1 MKKDSNKT
9 ALTEDL
15 RTKQPITDT
24 LEQNYMPYAMSVIVS
39 RAIPE
44 IDGFKPSHRKLLYTM
59 YKMGLLNGNRTKSAN
74 VVGQTMKLNP
84 HGDAAIY
91 ETMVRLTRGNGAL
104 LHPWVDSKGNFGRTY
119 SRDMQYAASRYT
131 EVRLDA
137 SSETLFMGLDKNSV
151 DFIDNY
157 DGTLKEPRL
166 LPAVFPTVL
175 VNSNQGIAVG
185 MASNICSF
193 NLSEVCQATIDL
205 LQDSETD
212 LLSIMPAP
220 DFSTGAEI
228 IYNAT
233 EMRKIYESG
242 RGSIKLRSAY
252 RVDKKNGHI
261 EILEIPYST
270 TVEAIIDDITSLVKA
285 GKIREINDIR
295 DETDLDGLKLTIDYK
310 RNVDPDSLMQ
320 KLFKMTSLQSNFP
333 CNFNILIDGHPRVLG
348 VGQILKEWISWRRKC
363 LVRELTY
370 DLDRKNERLHLLR
383 GLESILLD
391 IDKAI
396 KIIRETE
403 KEADVLANLMAG
415 FDIDKLQA
423 EYVAEIRLRQL
434 NRQYILQRIADIAK
448 LTKEI
453 AGLEA
458 TLASSKKQDKL
469 IIAQLEDVRKKYGR
483 PRLTRLIDEHK
494 VEFISDEEM
503 IEDYRLKLFLTEH
516 GYLKKLSLASLRSAG
531 DLKTK
536 EEDIIVQE
544 LEGKN
549 KSDLLLFSDR
559 GTVYK
564 LKVHE
569 LKDHKPSEL
578 GEYTPNLLELEDDE
592 KIVYIHNTEDYS
604 GWLLVGFASGKI
616 VKLPINS
623 YETKTNRKKL
633 INAYSTV
640 SPLVA
645 IHAINDDED
654 FVVVSNIRKAL
665 VFNSGQVPVKST
677 RSSQGVQVLLSKK
690 GSYMTQFK
698 RLSDSNIEQDKYYR
712 NKNIP
717 AVGFYIKENTLAD
730 RQLGLDGI

>member
-1 MKKDSNKT
+1 M
-9 ALTEDL
+9 
-15 RTKQPITDT
+15 
-24 LEQNYMPYAMSVIVS
+24 
-39 RAIPE
+39 
-44 IDGFKPSHRKLLYTM
+44 
-59 YKMGLLNGNRTKSAN
+59 
-74 VVGQTMKLNP
+74 
-84 HGDAAIY
+84 
-91 ETMVRLTRGNGAL
+91 
-104 LHPWVDSKGNFGRTY
+104 
-119 SRDMQYAASRYT
+119 
-131 EVRLDA
+131 
-137 SSETLFMGLDKNSV
+137 
-151 DFIDNY
+151 
-157 DGTLKEPRL
+157 
-166 LPAVFPTVL
+166 
-175 VNSNQGIAVG
+175 
-185 MASNICSF
+185 
-193 NLSEVCQATIDL
+193 
-205 LQDSETD
+205 
-212 LLSIMPAP
+212 
-220 DFSTGAEI
+220 
-228 IYNAT
+228 
-233 EMRKIYESG
+233 
-242 RGSIKLRSAY
+242 
-252 RVDKKNGHI
+252 
-261 EILEIPYST
+261 
-270 TVEAIIDDITSLVKA
+270 
-285 GKIREINDIR
+285 
-295 DETDLDGLKLTIDYK
+295 
-310 RNVDPDSLMQ
+310 
-320 KLFKMTSLQSNFP
+320 
-333 CNFNILIDGHPRVLG
+333 
-348 VGQILKEWISWRRKC
+348 
-363 LVRELTY
+363 
-370 DLDRKNERLHLLR
+370 
-383 GLESILLD
+383 LD

-434 NRQYILQRIADIAK
+434 NRQYILQRIADIEK

-458 TLASSKKQDKL
+458 TLASTKKQDKL

-645 IHAINDDED
+645 IHAINDEED

-665 VFNSGQVPVKST
+665 VFNSAQVPVKST

-712 NKNIP
+712 NKNVP

>member
-434 NRQYILQRIADIAK
+434 NRQYILQRIADIEK

-458 TLASSKKQDKL
+458 TLASTKKQDKL

-645 IHAINDDED
+645 IHAINDEED

-665 VFNSGQVPVKST
+665 VFNSAQVPVKST

-712 NKNIP
+712 NKNVP

>member
-84 HGDAAIY
+84 HGDSAIY

-242 RGSIKLRSAY
+242 RGSIKLRSVY

-415 FDIDKLQA
+415 FGIDKLQA

-434 NRQYILQRIADIAK
+434 NRQYILQRIADIEK

-536 EEDIIVQE
+536 EEDNIVQE

-645 IHAINDDED
+645 IHAINDEED

-665 VFNSGQVPVKST
+665 VFNSAQVPVKST

>member
-503 IEDYRLKLFLTEH
+503 IDDYRLKLFLTEH

>member
-84 HGDAAIY
+84 HGDSAIY

-242 RGSIKLRSAY
+242 RGSIKLRSVY

-415 FDIDKLQA
+415 FGIDKLQA

-434 NRQYILQRIADIAK
+434 NRQYILQRIADIEK

-458 TLASSKKQDKL
+458 TLASTKKQDKL

-536 EEDIIVQE
+536 EEDNIVQE

-645 IHAINDDED
+645 IHAINDEED

-665 VFNSGQVPVKST
+665 VFNSAQVPVKST

-712 NKNIP
+712 NKNVP

>member
-1 MKKDSNKT
+1 
-9 ALTEDL
+9 
-15 RTKQPITDT
+15 
-24 LEQNYMPYAMSVIVS
+24 
-39 RAIPE
+39 
-44 IDGFKPSHRKLLYTM
+44 
-59 YKMGLLNGNRTKSAN
+59 
-74 VVGQTMKLNP
+74 
-84 HGDAAIY
+84 
-91 ETMVRLTRGNGAL
+91 
-104 LHPWVDSKGNFGRTY
+104 
-119 SRDMQYAASRYT
+119 
-131 EVRLDA
+131 
-137 SSETLFMGLDKNSV
+137 
-151 DFIDNY
+151 
-157 DGTLKEPRL
+157 L

-434 NRQYILQRIADIAK
+434 NRQYILQRIADIEK

-458 TLASSKKQDKL
+458 TLGSSKKQDKL

-665 VFNSGQVPVKST
+665 VFNSAQVPVKST

>member
-712 NKNIP
+712 NKNVP

>member
-434 NRQYILQRIADIAK
+434 NRQYILQRIADIEK

-453 AGLEA
+453 TGLEA
-458 TLASSKKQDKL
+458 TLGSSKKQDKL

-531 DLKTK
+531 DLKKK

-665 VFNSGQVPVKST
+665 VFNSAQVPVKST

>member
-1 MKKDSNKT
+1 MTKQT
-9 ALTEDL
+9 M
-15 RTKQPITDT
+15 TKQPITDT

-59 YKMGLLNGNRTKSAN
+59 FKMGLLGGNRTKSAN

-84 HGDAAIY
+84 HGDSAIY
-91 ETMVRLTRGNGAL
+91 ETLVRLTRGNAAL
-104 LHPWVDSKGNFGRTY
+104 IHPWIDSKGNFGRTY

-131 EVRLDA
+131 EVRLDS
-137 SSETLFMGLDKNSV
+137 SSETLFQGLDKDSV

-166 LPAVFPTVL
+166 LPAIFPTIL

-193 NLSEVCQATIDL
+193 NLAEVCQATINL
-205 LQDSETD
+205 IQDPEAD
-212 LLSIMPAP
+212 ILEAMPAP
-220 DFSTGAEI
+220 DFSTGAEL
-228 IYNAT
+228 IYNAAD
-233 EMRKIYESG
+233 MRKIYETG
-242 RGSIKLRSAY
+242 RGGIKLRASY
-252 RVDKKNGHI
+252 QIDKKHGHI

-270 TVEAIIDDITSLVKA
+270 TVEAIIDDITTLVKA

-295 DETDLDGLKLTIDYK
+295 DETDLDGLKLTIDFK
-310 RNVDPDSLMQ
+310 RTADPEALMQ

-333 CNFNILIDGHPRVLG
+333 CNFNILIDGHPRVMG
-348 VGQILKEWISWRRKC
+348 INEIISEWLKWRRSC
-363 LVRELTY
+363 LFRELNFELGKKR
-370 DLDRKNERLHLLR
+370 DRLHLLR

-396 KIIRETE
+396 RIIRETE
-403 KEADVLANLMAG
+403 KESEVLENLMAG
-415 FDIDKLQA
+415 FSIDKLQA

-434 NRQYILQRIADIAK
+434 NRQYILQRTADIEK

-453 AGLEA
+453 SSLEL
-458 TLASSKKQDKL
+458 TIASTKKMDKL
-469 IIAQLEDVRKKYGR
+469 IISQLQDVIKKYSR
-483 PRLTRLIDEHK
+483 PRITRLVDEDS
-494 VEFISDEEM
+494 VEM
-503 IEDYRLKLFLTEH
+503 ISAEELIEDFKLKLFLTEH
-516 GYLKKLSLASLRSAG
+516 GYLKKLPLTSLRSAG

-536 EEDIIVQE
+536 EEDEIIQE

-549 KSDLLLFSDR
+549 KSDLLLFTDR

-569 LKDHKPSEL
+569 IKDHKPSDL
-578 GEYTPNLLELEDDE
+578 GEFTPNLLELEEDE
-592 KIVYIHNTEDYS
+592 KVVFIHNTEDYS
-604 GWLLVGFASGKI
+604 GWLLAGFASGKI
-616 VKLPINS
+616 VKLSMNV
-623 YETKTNRKKL
+623 YETKTNRRKL

-645 IHAINDDED
+645 IHHIVEDED
-654 FVVVSNIRKAL
+654 FVVMSNIKKAL
-665 VFNSGQVPVKST
+665 VFNSSNVPVKAT
-677 RSSQGVQVLLSKK
+677 RNSQGVQVLLSKK
-690 GSYMTQFK
+690 GSQMTQFK

-717 AVGFYIKENTLAD
+717 AVGFYLKEKTLAD
-730 RQLGLDGI
+730 RQLGLEGI

>member
-1 MKKDSNKT
+1 M
-9 ALTEDL
+9 
-15 RTKQPITDT
+15 
-24 LEQNYMPYAMSVIVS
+24 
-39 RAIPE
+39 
-44 IDGFKPSHRKLLYTM
+44 
-59 YKMGLLNGNRTKSAN
+59 
-74 VVGQTMKLNP
+74 
-84 HGDAAIY
+84 
-91 ETMVRLTRGNGAL
+91 
-104 LHPWVDSKGNFGRTY
+104 
-119 SRDMQYAASRYT
+119 
-131 EVRLDA
+131 
-137 SSETLFMGLDKNSV
+137 
-151 DFIDNY
+151 
-157 DGTLKEPRL
+157 
-166 LPAVFPTVL
+166 PAVFPTVL

-434 NRQYILQRIADIAK
+434 NRQYILQRIADIEK

-458 TLASSKKQDKL
+458 TLGSSKKQDKL

-665 VFNSGQVPVKST
+665 VFNSAQVPVKST

>member
-434 NRQYILQRIADIAK
+434 NRQYILQRIADIEK

-536 EEDIIVQE
+536 EEDNIVQE

>member
-645 IHAINDDED
+645 IHAINDEED

-665 VFNSGQVPVKST
+665 VFNSAQVPVKST

>member
-1 MKKDSNKT
+1 
-9 ALTEDL
+9 
-15 RTKQPITDT
+15 
-24 LEQNYMPYAMSVIVS
+24 
-39 RAIPE
+39 
-44 IDGFKPSHRKLLYTM
+44 
-59 YKMGLLNGNRTKSAN
+59 
-74 VVGQTMKLNP
+74 
-84 HGDAAIY
+84 
-91 ETMVRLTRGNGAL
+91 
-104 LHPWVDSKGNFGRTY
+104 
-119 SRDMQYAASRYT
+119 
-131 EVRLDA
+131 
-137 SSETLFMGLDKNSV
+137 MGLDKNSV

-712 NKNIP
+712 NKNVP